1 MSVTVSMIS
10 FNTKDLTKNL
20 VSQLLEQDYKG
31 RLEIVVIDNNSS
43 DGSAELLEE
52 EFKGEIKVIKNEV
65 NLGFA
70 IAQNQILKNIKTDFA
85 VVLNPDTSIPK
96 NLISAMIKFMD
107 ENAKCG
113 VASCKILGFD
123 GVLHSNGGDFPEGL
137 ALYSWLFNLEVL
149 GVKKNFHRSEK
160 PYFEKPHKVDWV
172 GGTFMII
179 RKEVLEKTG
188 GFNEDYFMYFED
200 VEFCYLVN
208 KKGFEVWINP
218 AVEIKHKSGASSDD
232 PNFKQWCGEFKG
244 VINFYK
250 KTGFIE

>member
-85 VVLNPDTSIPK
+85 
-96 NLISAMIKFMD
+96 
-107 ENAKCG
+107 
-113 VASCKILGFD
+113 
-123 GVLHSNGGDFPEGL
+123 EGL

-250 KTGFIE
+250 KTLFNRMAGLLASMFIKIFIYISTILRILAFIALGRFNTAKTYGKVFISI